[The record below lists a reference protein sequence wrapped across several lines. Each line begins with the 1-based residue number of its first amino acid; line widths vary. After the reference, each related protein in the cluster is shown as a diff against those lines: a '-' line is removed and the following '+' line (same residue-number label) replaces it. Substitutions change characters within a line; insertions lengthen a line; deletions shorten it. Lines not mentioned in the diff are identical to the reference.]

1 MARRSQSSS
10 QGDNPLDPNYLPPH
24 YKEYYRI
31 AIDVLAEE
39 GPEAYER
46 FLTEEG
52 APDFLCPSE
61 IDHISK
67 YLQRPPEPTQET
79 LYTDHV
85 YGAQEEDDGSSGTY
99 WPMHSDTAAPE
110 LDLGWPTIFGF
121 QGTEVT
127 TLIHP
132 PPPESPSIKEEVRRM
147 IRSAQQVI
155 GIVMDIFT
163 DVDILSDL
171 LDAAARRVPVY
182 IILDEMNSQ
191 HFLDMASKC
200 RVNLNFVEFL
210 RVRTVSGPTYFC
222 RTGTTFKGNLLEKFM
237 LVDCTVV
244 LSGTYSFMWS
254 FEKLHRS
261 IAHIFQGELVSS
273 FDEEFRI
280 LFAQSDPLI
289 PPENA
294 LLKMEKPFM
303 GMVPFTGPRPFFDRK
318 LHFMYPRDDSSQ
330 NSFNSFGVDPDRHF
344 LQSFRREDM
353 MRHTVDA
360 AGMRFHGPKFP
371 DQMQMQMQMDK
382 MQMDKMQMSF
392 MQNKHLDIDA
402 FKRHSFAE
410 GTFENYTA
418 SKQYARQTYMN
429 TDNNEYRFQSSQ
441 LQKSQFTQMD
451 RTGRTQ
457 GLFEKIRGNRQG
469 FQETDE
475 MDSRFP
481 PYKALHG
488 EGNYAIEG
496 PNTRLGYNPSNS
508 SREVR
513 HGSDQA
519 MQGGEEKFGQRSQGR
534 QKFMCQMSPTQKQS
548 NEQKQFFQDHDAD
561 KKGQENK
568 QGLRSWRISSYLS
581 GIQPDQEEEG
591 MMMAIE
597 SEPFEEAPGYMER
610 PLPSSETLAKYSIDP
625 IPPYKPFSAVSEA
638 PMQVETSREMSML
651 EKEKEDSF
659 LSRHDSFR
667 SRTNP
672 LIQRSSR
679 LRSSL
684 IFSNSKLEQ
693 HGSATEA
700 MQVIQKEQSTSEVVK
715 DNELIKTSSKVAE
728 ILEKYRS
735 GGKDNEVTTV
745 MQAKASSNLIQ
756 EETEDG
762 QKKSM
767 TESVAYK
774 SLESKLLDKDSFSR
788 TLLESQ
794 YRSSVTSSQF
804 QSPFSKDRQTS
815 SMTRFEQMV
824 SSVQTKE
831 SNMAAL
837 PEPKDSGPII
847 TEIIDLPKPQ
857 EVEMPKPP
865 SKPNPALMFGNALE
879 SMSQNPTPVI
889 SSPTS
894 SMTKSEE
901 ELSKTEPTPMEF
913 IRRGSMR
920 LKQFLQSKTEK
931 KAEEEAV
938 SDAAKVEKQNNAFR
952 RLSKTEISEPTPV
965 VEPEDKT
972 TKLASSPPKPVST
985 TQSRLSSSTSNVI
998 FSSNLRDDTKVI
1010 LEQISANSQKNRA
1023 EMAKQSQAL
1032 TTNESEVTTANP
1044 NSTETKAE
1052 DLSSPDSTSITRTGS
1067 FLSRSRFSRP
1077 SATSPE
1083 DRDNLLK
1090 RMESIRKEKRVYSR
1104 FEVFCKKEEH
1114 NQVEENEDDSKDK
1127 KVGKLLGKLGT
1138 FIKK

>member
-31 AIDVLAEE
+31 AIDVLAED
-39 GPEAYER
+39 GAEAYDR
-46 FLTEEG
+46 FLSEEG
-52 APDFLCPSE
+52 APDFLCQSE
-61 IDHISK
+61 VDHISK
-67 YLQRPPEPTQET
+67 HLQRPPEATQESFYPDHS
-79 LYTDHV
+79 YT
-85 YGAQEEDDGSSGTY
+85 GQEEDDGSSGTY

-132 PPPESPSIKEEVRRM
+132 PPPDSPSIKEEVRRM

-237 LVDCTVV
+237 LVDCMVV

-254 FEKLHRS
+254 FEKIHRS

-289 PPENA
+289 PLDNA
-294 LLKMEKPFM
+294 LIKMEKPYM
-303 GMVPFTGPRPFFDRK
+303 GMVPFAGPRPFYDRK

-353 MRHTVDA
+353 MRHTMENT
-360 AGMRFHGPKFP
+360 GMRFHGPKFP
-371 DQMQMQMQMDK
+371 DQMQ

-410 GTFENYTA
+410 GTFENYSA
-418 SKQYARQTYMN
+418 SKQYSRQMFMN

-441 LQKSQFTQMD
+441 FQKSQFVQMD

-469 FQETDE
+469 LQDSDD

-481 PYKALHG
+481 PYKALQG

-496 PNTRLGYNPSNS
+496 PHTRLGYNPSSS
-508 SREVR
+508 SREVKQ
-513 HGSDQA
+513 GSDQVVL
-519 MQGGEEKFGQRSQGR
+519 GNEGRFGQRSQGR

-548 NEQKQFFQDHDAD
+548 TEQKQFFQDQDAD
-561 KKGQENK
+561 KKVQDNK

-581 GIQPDQEEEG
+581 GIQPDQDEEG
-591 MMMAIE
+591 MIMTLD
-597 SEPFEEAPGYMER
+597 SEPFDEAPVMVEK
-610 PLPSSETLAKYSIDP
+610 PVSTIETLAKYSIDP
-625 IPPYKPFSAVSEA
+625 IPPYKPILAVSEA
-638 PMQVETSREMSML
+638 PMQVDASKEMAMM
-651 EKEKEDSF
+651 EKEKEDTF

-667 SRTNP
+667 TRTNP

-693 HGSATEA
+693 HSSTAEA
-700 MQVIQKEQSTSEVVK
+700 VQVIQKEQSTSEVVK
-715 DNELIKTSSKVAE
+715 DNEIIKTSSKVAE
-728 ILEKYRS
+728 ILEKYR
-735 GGKDNEVTTV
+735 GGSKDNEVTSV
-745 MQAKASSNLIQ
+745 MQAKAATKVIQ
-756 EETEDG
+756 EETEEG
-762 QKKSM
+762 QKKST
-767 TESVAYK
+767 TETVAYK
-774 SLESKLLDKDSFSR
+774 ALESKLLDKDSFSR

-794 YRSSVTSSQF
+794 YRSSVTSQF
-804 QSPFSKDRQTS
+804 QDLFSKDRQTS
-815 SMTRFEQMV
+815 TMTKVEQRV
-824 SSVQTKE
+824 SSIQTVD

-837 PEPKDSGPII
+837 PEPKESGPII
-847 TEIIDLPKPQ
+847 TEIIDPPKSSLEVELPKPS
-857 EVEMPKPP
+857 
-865 SKPNPALMFGNALE
+865 SKINSGLLFGNALE

-889 SSPTS
+889 TSPTT
-894 SMTKSEE
+894 TKPEE

-938 SDAAKVEKQNNAFR
+938 SDAAKVEKQNNALR
-952 RLSKTEISEPTPV
+952 RLSKTEVSEPTSV
-965 VEPEDKT
+965 VETEDKT
-972 TKLASSPPKPVST
+972 TKIISTSPPKTTST
-985 TQSRLSSSTSNVI
+985 SQSRLSSSTSNVI

-1032 TTNESEVTTANP
+1032 STNDSDIATANST
-1044 NSTETKAE
+1044 STETKAE
-1052 DLSSPDSTSITRTGS
+1052 DASSSDSTSITRSGS

-1077 SATSPE
+1077 SPTSPE

-1104 FEVFCKKEEH
+1104 FEVFCKKEE
-1114 NQVEENEDDSKDK
+1114 VEENEDDSKDK

>member
-39 GPEAYER
+39 GPESYER

-52 APDFLCPSE
+52 APDFLCHSE

-67 YLQRPPEPTQET
+67 YLQRPPEPTQES
-79 LYTDHV
+79 LYSDHV
-85 YGAQEEDDGSSGTY
+85 YSGQEEDDGSSGTY

-110 LDLGWPTIFGF
+110 LDLGWPTIYSF

-132 PPPESPSIKEEVRRM
+132 PPSDSPSIKEEVRRM

-210 RVRTVSGPTYFC
+210 RVRTISGPTYFC
-222 RTGTTFKGNLLEKFM
+222 RSGTTFKGNLLEKFM

-254 FEKLHRS
+254 FEKIHRS
-261 IAHIFQGELVSS
+261 MAHIFQGELVSS

-294 LLKMEKPFM
+294 LIKMEKPYM
-303 GMVPFTGPRPFFDRK
+303 GMVPFGGPRPYLDRK

-330 NSFNSFGVDPDRHF
+330 NSFNSYGVDHDRNF
-344 LQSFRREDM
+344 LQSFRKDEM
-353 MRHTVDA
+353 MRHAMDTS
-360 AGMRFHGPKFP
+360 GMRFHGPKFP
-371 DQMQMQMQMDK
+371 DQMDN
-382 MQMDKMQMSF
+382 MQMSF
-392 MQNKHLDIDA
+392 MQNKQLDIDA
-402 FKRHSFAE
+402 YKRHSFAE
-410 GTFENYTA
+410 GTFENYSA
-418 SKQYARQTYMN
+418 SKQYARQTFMN

-441 LQKSQFTQMD
+441 FQKSQYIQMD
-451 RTGRTQ
+451 SGRTGRTQ

-469 FQETDE
+469 LQDTDD

-481 PYKALHG
+481 SYKALQG
-488 EGNYAIEG
+488 EGTNAIEG
-496 PNTRLGYNPSNS
+496 LHTSRLGYNPSNS

-513 HGSDQA
+513 HGSDQVA
-519 MQGGEEKFGQRSQGR
+519 LGSEGRFGQRSQAR

-548 NEQKQFFQDHDAD
+548 SEQKQFFQDQDAD
-561 KKGQENK
+561 KKVQDNK

-581 GIQPDQEEEG
+581 GIQPDHEEEG
-591 MMMAIE
+591 IVMALD
-597 SEPFEEAPGYMER
+597 SEPFDESPIPMEK
-610 PLPSSETLAKYSIDP
+610 PVLTIETLAKYSTDP
-625 IPPYKPFSAVSEA
+625 IPPYKPILAVTEV
-638 PMQVETSREMSML
+638 PMAVDTSKEMSMF

-693 HGSATEA
+693 HSSTAEA
-700 MQVIQKEQSTSEVVK
+700 VQVIQREQSTSEVVQ
-715 DNELIKTSSKVAE
+715 DNETIRTSSKVAE

-735 GGKDNEVTTV
+735 GNKDNEVTTLV
-745 MQAKASSNLIQ
+745 QAKAASKVIQ

-762 QKKSM
+762 HKKNT
-767 TESVAYK
+767 TETVAYK

-788 TLLESQ
+788 TLLDSQ
-794 YRSSVTSSQF
+794 YRSSVTSRF
-804 QSPFSKDRQTS
+804 QDLFSKDRQTS
-815 SMTRFEQMV
+815 SITKVEQRV
-824 SSVQTKE
+824 SSIQTVE
-831 SNMAAL
+831 SNTAAL
-837 PEPKDSGPII
+837 PEPKESGPII
-847 TEIIDLPKPQ
+847 TEIIDLPKPP
-857 EVEMPKPP
+857 EVEVPKPP
-865 SKPNPALMFGNALE
+865 SKPNPGLLFGNALE

-894 SMTKSEE
+894 SLTKSEE
-901 ELSKTEPTPMEF
+901 ELSKTEPSTMEF
-913 IRRGSMR
+913 IRRGSLR

-938 SDAAKVEKQNNAFR
+938 SDAAKVEKQNNALR
-952 RLSKTEISEPTPV
+952 RYSKTEFPEPTPV
-965 VEPEDKT
+965 VETEDKT
-972 TKLASSPPKPVST
+972 TKLASTSPPKT
-985 TQSRLSSSTSNVI
+985 TSSSQSRLSSSTSNVI

-1023 EMAKQSQAL
+1023 ELAKQSQAL
-1032 TTNESEVTTANP
+1032 TTNDSEVTTANT

-1052 DLSSPDSTSITRTGS
+1052 ETTSPDSTSITRTGS
-1067 FLSRSRFSRP
+1067 FLSRTRFSRP
-1077 SATSPE
+1077 SPTSPE

-1104 FEVFCKKEEH
+1104 FEVFCKKEEP
-1114 NQVEENEDDSKDK
+1114 NPVEESEDDSKDK
-1127 KVGKLLGKLGT
+1127 KVGKLFGKLGT
-1138 FIKK
+1138 LIKK

>member
-46 FLTEEG
+46 FLVDEG
-52 APDFLCPSE
+52 APDFLCHSE
-61 IDHISK
+61 VDHISK
-67 YLQRPPEPTQET
+67 YLQRPPEPTQES
-79 LYTDHV
+79 LYPDHV
-85 YGAQEEDDGSSGTY
+85 YTGQEEDDGSSGTY

-132 PPPESPSIKEEVRRM
+132 PPPDSPSIKEEVRRM

-182 IILDEMNSQ
+182 IILDEVNSQ

-254 FEKLHRS
+254 FEKIHRS

-294 LLKMEKPFM
+294 LIKMEKPFM
-303 GMVPFTGPRPFFDRK
+303 GMVPFAGQRPFFDRK

-353 MRHTVDA
+353 MRHTMETGG
-360 AGMRFHGPKFP
+360 GMRFHGPRAP
-371 DQMQMQMQMDK
+371 DQMQMQMH
-382 MQMDKMQMSF
+382 MDKMQMSF

-418 SKQYARQTYMN
+418 SKQYARQMYMN

-441 LQKSQFTQMD
+441 FQKSQFIQMD

-469 FQETDE
+469 FQEADE
-475 MDSRFP
+475 VDSRFP
-481 PYKALHG
+481 PYKTLQG
-488 EGNYAIEG
+488 DSNFAIEG
-496 PNTRLGYNPSNS
+496 PHTRLGYNPSNS
-508 SREVR
+508 SRELR
-513 HGSDQA
+513 QGSDQV
-519 MQGGEEKFGQRSQGR
+519 MLGSEGRFGQRSQGR
-534 QKFMCQMSPTQKQS
+534 QKFMCQISPTQKQS
-548 NEQKQFFQDHDAD
+548 SEQKQFFQDQDAD
-561 KKGQENK
+561 KKVQENK

-591 MMMAIE
+591 MMITAD
-597 SEPFEEAPGYMER
+597 SEPFEEPPVPMEK
-610 PLPSSETLAKYSIDP
+610 PLPPNETMAKYSIDP
-625 IPPYKPFSAVSEA
+625 IPPYKPLLTVSEA
-638 PMQVETSREMSML
+638 TMQGDTSKEVALL

-693 HGSATEA
+693 HGSTTEA
-700 MQVIQKEQSTSEVVK
+700 VQVIQKEQNTSEVVK
-715 DNELIKTSSKVAE
+715 ENEIIKTSSKVAE

-735 GGKDNEVTTV
+735 GSKDNEVTSV
-745 MQAKASSNLIQ
+745 MQAKAASKVIH
-756 EETEDG
+756 EETENG
-762 QKKSM
+762 QKKNT
-767 TESVAYK
+767 TETMAYK

-794 YRSSVTSSQF
+794 YRSSVTSQF
-804 QSPFSKDRQTS
+804 QDIFGKDRHASSITKVEQRVSNIQTID
-815 SMTRFEQMV
+815 
-824 SSVQTKE
+824 

-837 PEPKDSGPII
+837 LESKESGPII
-847 TEIIDLPKPQ
+847 TEIIDP
-857 EVEMPKPP
+857 PKPP
-865 SKPNPALMFGNALE
+865 EVELPKLVSKPNPALMFGNALE

-889 SSPTS
+889 TSPTTS
-894 SMTKSEE
+894 LTKSEE
-901 ELSKTEPTPMEF
+901 ELSKSEPTPMEF

-938 SDAAKVEKQNNAFR
+938 SDAAKVEKQNSAFR
-952 RLSKTEISEPTPV
+952 RLSKTEISEPTLV

-972 TKLASSPPKPVST
+972 TKLASSPPKPTST
-985 TQSRLSSSTSNVI
+985 SQSRLSSSTSNVI

-1023 EMAKQSQAL
+1023 EMAKQSQAI
-1032 TTNESEVTTANP
+1032 TSNDSEMTTA

-1052 DLSSPDSTSITRTGS
+1052 EVSSPESGSLTRSGS

-1077 SATSPE
+1077 SPTSPE

-1104 FEVFCKKEEH
+1104 FEVFCKKEE
-1114 NQVEENEDDSKDK
+1114 QVEENEDDSKDK

>member
-39 GPEAYER
+39 GPEAYQR

-52 APDFLCPSE
+52 APDFLCHSE
-61 IDHISK
+61 VDHISK
-67 YLQRPPEPTQET
+67 YLQRPPEPTQDS
-79 LYTDHV
+79 LYPDHS
-85 YGAQEEDDGSSGTY
+85 YSGQEEDDGSSGTY

-132 PPPESPSIKEEVRRM
+132 PPPDSPSIKEEVRRM

-155 GIVMDIFT
+155 GIVMDFFT

-222 RTGTTFKGNLLEKFM
+222 RTGTTFKGNLREKFM

-254 FEKLHRS
+254 FEKIHRS

-294 LLKMEKPFM
+294 LLKMEKPYM
-303 GMVPFTGPRPFFDRK
+303 GMVPFTGPRPLFDRK
-318 LHFMYPRDDSSQ
+318 LQFMYPRDDSSQ
-330 NSFNSFGVDPDRHF
+330 NSFNSFGVDLDRHY

-353 MRHTVDA
+353 MRHTMDT

-371 DQMQMQMQMDK
+371 DQMQMQM
-382 MQMDKMQMSF
+382 DKMQMSF
-392 MQNKHLDIDA
+392 MQSKQLDIDA
-402 FKRHSFAE
+402 YKRHSFAE
-410 GTFENYTA
+410 GTFENYMA
-418 SKQYARQTYMN
+418 SKQYARQMFMN
-429 TDNNEYRFQSSQ
+429 TENNEYRFQSSQ
-441 LQKSQFTQMD
+441 LQKSQFIQMD

-469 FQETDE
+469 FQETDD

-481 PYKALHG
+481 AYKALQG
-488 EGNYAIEG
+488 ESNFAIEG
-496 PNTRLGYNPSNS
+496 APHTRLGYNPSSS

-513 HGSDQA
+513 HGSDQVA
-519 MQGGEEKFGQRSQGR
+519 LGGEGKFGQRSQGR

-548 NEQKQFFQDHDAD
+548 SEQKQFFQDQDAD
-561 KKGQENK
+561 KKGQDNK

-591 MMMAIE
+591 MMIPIE
-597 SEPFEEAPGYMER
+597 TEPFEEAPFAIEK
-610 PLPSSETLAKYSIDP
+610 PIPTSETLAKYSIDP
-625 IPPYKPFSAVSEA
+625 IPPYKPLLAVSE
-638 PMQVETSREMSML
+638 PPTHVDTSKEISL
-651 EKEKEDSF
+651 IEKEKEDSF

-667 SRTNP
+667 TRTNP

-693 HGSATEA
+693 HGSTAEA
-700 MQVIQKEQSTSEVVK
+700 VQVIQKEQSTSEVLK
-715 DNELIKTSSKVAE
+715 DNEIVKTSSKVAE

-735 GGKDNEVTTV
+735 GNKDNEVTSV
-745 MQAKASSNLIQ
+745 MQAKAASKVIQ

-762 QKKSM
+762 QKKST
-767 TESVAYK
+767 TETMAYK

-794 YRSSVTSSQF
+794 YRSSVTSQF
-804 QSPFSKDRQTS
+804 QDLYSKDRQTS
-815 SMTRFEQMV
+815 SITKVEQRV
-824 SSVQTKE
+824 SSIQTID

-847 TEIIDLPKPQ
+847 TEIIDP
-857 EVEMPKPP
+857 PKPP
-865 SKPNPALMFGNALE
+865 EVEAPKSASRINPGLLFGNALE
-879 SMSQNPTPVI
+879 SMSQNPIPIVT
-889 SSPTS
+889 SPTTTV
-894 SMTKSEE
+894 TKQEE
-901 ELSKTEPTPMEF
+901 EPSKTEQTPMEF

-920 LKQFLQSKTEK
+920 LKQLLQSQKEK
-931 KAEEEAV
+931 KSEDEAV
-938 SDAAKVEKQNNAFR
+938 SDAAKIEKQNSALR
-952 RLSKTEISEPTPV
+952 RLSKSEISESTPV
-965 VEPEDKT
+965 VETEDKS
-972 TKLASSPPKPVST
+972 TKSSPSSPPKT
-985 TQSRLSSSTSNVI
+985 TSQTRLSSSTSNVI

-1023 EMAKQSQAL
+1023 EMAKQSPSL
-1032 TTNESEVTTANP
+1032 STSESEVTTANT

-1052 DLSSPDSTSITRTGS
+1052 DANSTESNSVSRTGS

-1077 SATSPE
+1077 SPTSPE

-1104 FEVFCKKEEH
+1104 FEVFCKKDEQ
-1114 NQVEENEDDSKDK
+1114 NQVEDEDDSKDK
-1127 KVGKLLGKLGT
+1127 KVGKMLLGKLGT
-1138 FIKK
+1138 LMKK